1 MNKEIIL
8 ITGASSDIGIEILK
22 KISSKKNIILATYN
36 KNDLKSFVKK
46 EKNILEFKVD
56 FSKQKELINFI
67 NLLSKKNLIPSK
79 FIHIASNPLQI
90 SQFTKL
96 NYRDFEKCI
105 DIQLRSLIMIL
116 KKIIP
121 SMKKNNF
128 GKIVVLLSSVTIGE
142 PPSSMS
148 PYVTSKYAMLG
159 LIKSIA
165 SEYSKNRI
173 AINAIS
179 PGMIETKFLSN
190 IPNKIY
196 ELNRQRVP
204 FGRNVEIKDIVPLV
218 EFLLSDKSSFITGTN
233 IPVTGGLNF

>member
-8 ITGASSDIGIEILK
+8 ITGASSDIGSEILK
-22 KISSKKNIILATYN
+22 KISSKKNTIVATYN
-36 KNDLKSFVKK
+36 KNDLNNFVKK
-46 EKNILEFKVD
+46 EKNILKFKVD
-56 FSKQKELINFI
+56 FNKKLELKNFI
-67 NLLSKKNLIPSK
+67 DLISKRNLIPSK

-90 SQFTKL
+90 SPFTKL
-96 NYRDFEKCI
+96 SYGDFEKCLN
-105 DIQLRSLIMIL
+105 IQLRSLIMIM
-116 KKIIP
+116 KEIIP

-128 GKIVVLLSSVTIGE
+128 GKILVLLSSVTIGE

-148 PYVTSKYAMLG
+148 SYVTTKYAMLG
-159 LIKSIA
+159 FIRSIA

-190 IPNKIY
+190 IPKKIY
-196 ELNRQRVP
+196 ELNAQRVP
-204 FGRNVEIKDIVPLV
+204 FGRNTEIKDIVPLI
-218 EFLLSDKSSFITGTN
+218 EFLLSDKSAFITGAN